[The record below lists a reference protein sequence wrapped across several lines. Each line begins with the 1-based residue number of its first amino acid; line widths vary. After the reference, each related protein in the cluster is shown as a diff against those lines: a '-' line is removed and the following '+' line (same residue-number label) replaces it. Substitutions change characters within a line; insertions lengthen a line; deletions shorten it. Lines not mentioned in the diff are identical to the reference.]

1 MREILS
7 HGYHD
12 KNRDANRGVVKESLV
27 KSVDPENYLIALL
40 HQLLGTGNDIRD
52 YLPVNMVD
60 TLFDDRA
67 QDLLDI
73 HDDVENYETVK
84 AELDDHLDITAEDLN
99 TERVKTF
106 TKYTN
111 PNWEPTHFK

>member
-1 MREILS
+1 M
-7 HGYHD
+7 
-12 KNRDANRGVVKESLV
+12 
-27 KSVDPENYLIALL
+27 
-40 HQLLGTGNDIRD
+40 
-52 YLPVNMVD
+52 D
-60 TLFDDRA
+60 TLFEDWQ
-67 QDLLDI
+67 QDLPYI